1 MESVVRAKRPR
12 RIPAVLSREEVT
24 RLLAAM
30 EGQGWLM
37 AALLYG
43 TGMRLMECIRLRVKD
58 VDFGRGEIVVRN
70 GKGGKDRRVPLPL
83 RLREPLQAAIER
95 ARLQHAADLA
105 EGLGE
110 VWLPHALARKFPNA
124 ARETGWQYVFFSPQR
139 SVDPR
144 SGKLRRHHRSEEHTS
159 ELQSLMRSSYAV
171 FCLKK

>member
-1 MESVVRAKRPR
+1 
-12 RIPAVLSREEVT
+12 
-24 RLLAAM
+24 
-30 EGQGWLM
+30 M

-43 TGMRLMECIRLRVKD
+43 TGMRSMECIRLRVKD

-95 ARLQHAADLA
+95 ARLQHAADVA
-105 EGLGE
+105 EGFGE

-124 ARETGWQYVFFSPQR
+124 ARETGWQYVFFPPQR

-144 SGKLRRHHRSEEHTS
+144 SGKLRRHHVADRVLEPAVRAGGEGAAMDT
-159 ELQSLMRSSYAV
+159 QSPQV
-171 FCLKK
+171 W

>member
-110 VWLPHALARKFPNA
+110 VWLPPALARKFPHA
-124 ARETGWQYVFFSPQR
+124 SREPGWQSENAKA
-139 SVDPR
+139 
-144 SGKLRRHHRSEEHTS
+144 SGRRRGG
-159 ELQSLMRSSYAV
+159 RDV
-171 FCLKK
+171 